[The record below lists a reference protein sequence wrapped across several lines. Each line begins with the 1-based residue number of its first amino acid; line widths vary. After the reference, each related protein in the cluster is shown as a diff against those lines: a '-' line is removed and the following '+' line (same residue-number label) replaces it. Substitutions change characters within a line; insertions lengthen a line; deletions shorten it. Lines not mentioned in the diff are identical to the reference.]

1 MRIKII
7 LTLSAALLLL
17 GCQSPEV
24 KRSRGGGPGAD
35 LGYRGET
42 VEMHAGSEPYYQTPQ
57 LIDARIAVTQNEN
70 KSAQQASKE

>member
-24 KRSRGGGPGAD
+24 KRARGGDRGAD
-35 LGYRGET
+35 LGYRGEN
-42 VEMHAGSEPYYQTPQ
+42 VEMHAGSKPYYRTPQ
-57 LIDARIAVTQNEN
+57 IIAARSGAKSEN
-70 KSAQQASKE
+70 KSEQQASKE

>member
-42 VEMHAGSEPYYQTPQ
+42 VEMHAGSEPYYRTPQ
-57 LIDARIAVTQNEN
+57 LIGTRVATAEGETKGE
-70 KSAQQASKE
+70 QQASNE

>member
-1 MRIKII
+1 MRVKII

-17 GCQSPEV
+17 GCASPEV

-42 VEMHAGSEPYYQTPQ
+42 VEMHAGSEPYYRTPQ
-57 LIDARIAVTQNEN
+57 IIAKQSGAERETKGE
-70 KSAQQASKE
+70 QQASNE

>member
-17 GCQSPEV
+17 GCESPEV
-24 KRSRGGGPGAD
+24 KRARGGDSGAD

-42 VEMHAGSEPYYQTPQ
+42 VEMHAGSEPYYRTPQ
-57 LIDARIAVTQNEN
+57 IIATRSGAESDNE
-70 KSAQQASKE
+70 SEGRASKE